1 MYHSL
6 FTHSSVNGHLGCF
19 HVLAFVNNAAVLRF
33 HLYFIDSTIPWSWRL
48 FLSLILLDKQDGRI
62 RPPAVNKKE
71 FIRWKIHFG
80 QKHVELGLPEIP
92 TFDLRTAKE
101 DLVNLL
107 TTSYKA
113 QHV

>member
-1 MYHSL
+1 MEDPL
-6 FTHSSVNGHLGCF
+6 WTKTC
-19 HVLAFVNNAAVLRF
+19 
-33 HLYFIDSTIPWSWRL
+33 
-48 FLSLILLDKQDGRI
+48 
-62 RPPAVNKKE
+62 
-71 FIRWKIHFG
+71 
-80 QKHVELGLPEIP
+80 ELGLPEIP

>member
-1 MYHSL
+1 MAESD
-6 FTHSSVNGHLGCF
+6 HL
-19 HVLAFVNNAAVLRF
+19 LWYLEK
-33 HLYFIDSTIPWSWRL
+33 L
-48 FLSLILLDKQDGRI
+48 
-62 RPPAVNKKE
+62 NKKE
-71 FIRWKIHFG
+71 FMRWKIHLG

-113 QHV
+113 QHVWNMMFSICEKLHHRASSLSRSTPGKTELVGRVGGGF